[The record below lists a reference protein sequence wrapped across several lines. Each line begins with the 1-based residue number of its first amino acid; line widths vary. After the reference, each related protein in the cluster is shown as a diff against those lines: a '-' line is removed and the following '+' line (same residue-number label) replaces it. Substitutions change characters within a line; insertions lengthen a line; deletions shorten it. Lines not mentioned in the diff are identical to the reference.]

1 MWKCS
6 LPQGILTQSR
16 VKSHNRRVPEVAG
29 RCSGA
34 EQMEREEGVDV
45 REACVRMS
53 MQPVETKLWW
63 WWWWW
68 AESGPVGSAQV
79 GSGQVGLT
87 LPVGGMPRV
96 DVERLLALAD
106 GGGQRQVGLHHPLL
120 VVAVDDRLG
129 RHGQRV
135 ALGHVLGQRG
145 ERLLG
150 LQEVDKQVGVSRR
163 KQQKNR
169 QEILFSKA
177 KVWFIY

>member
-6 LPQGILTQSR
+6 LPQGILTRSC
-16 VKSHNRRVPEVAG
+16 VKSHKRRVPEVAG

-68 AESGPVGSAQV
+68 AESGPVR
-79 GSGQVGLT
+79 SGQVWSGRVGLT

-106 GGGQRQVGLHHPLL
+106 GGGQRQVGMHHPLL

-169 QEILFSKA
+169 QEIFFFQS
-177 KVWFIY
+177 